1 MAAPPQAS
9 SALVNVSE
17 QAELRLVQLLADSCP
32 SPAAVEMTFAP
43 ECEGYIG
50 NGDAAGLVRTVL
62 GDAGAISGLLAI
74 EPKDEAE
81 SRWRINLSRREVTDC
96 HTRHK
101 IE

>member
-62 GDAGAISGLLAI
+62 GDAGAISGLPVPYTHLTL
-74 EPKDEAE
+74 PT
-81 SRWRINLSRREVTDC
+81 NREV
-96 HTRHK
+96 
-101 IE
+101 